1 MQPWHASQE
10 KLPPAFRWGWYLL
23 RSDTVMNEV
32 LTLVTSVIADCSMC
46 WIQPSRQKGRRQFQW
61 ENYLQCWYKKPF
73 MLTMVNVWSIMRF
86 CVTKTLVQ
94 ISWCQRTHWKKMKR
108 QHWRCKDIKGKHN
121 IWLDDEEV
129 MMKSTICAMVCN
141 LRCIWQ
147 SEMAFAIR
155 DVAGNH
161 EYGGG
166 YWTDFI

>member
-1 MQPWHASQE
+1 MTCVTRKTPSSISLGAVAPPGWH
-10 KLPPAFRWGWYLL
+10 
-23 RSDTVMNEV
+23 SDEWSPNFGNKCYHWLFDV
-32 LTLVTSVIADCSMC
+32 LDKTMDKKDDVNFIEND
-46 WIQPSRQKGRRQFQW
+46 FQS
-61 ENYLQCWYKKPF
+61 WYKKSF
-73 MLTMVNVWSIMRF
+73 MLTMVNIWSIMCF

-94 ISWCQRTHWKKMKR
+94 ISRYQRTHWKKMKR